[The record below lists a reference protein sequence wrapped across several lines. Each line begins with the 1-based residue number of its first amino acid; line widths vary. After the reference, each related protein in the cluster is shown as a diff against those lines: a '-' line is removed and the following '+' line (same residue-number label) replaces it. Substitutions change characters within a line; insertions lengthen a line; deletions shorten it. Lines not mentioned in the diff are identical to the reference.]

1 MYSPQYE
8 KRDNFMD
15 SERIPRIMARFAAPA
30 LVGMFAN
37 ALYNI
42 VDRIFVGQIVG
53 ARGIAAIALSFPA
66 MLLFF
71 CVATL
76 IGTGAAS
83 RVAILM
89 GERKVKDAEAM
100 LGCSFAFAIVSGII
114 LAVLAKIFIGDI
126 LVISGASDTL
136 YPLAHEYLSH
146 IIYGIVFGIAGFS
159 LSYQIRASG
168 SPVYAMGT
176 QVAGALSNVAL
187 DALFVMK
194 FGMGVRGAA
203 IATVISQGI
212 SLCWALAYFLT
223 PWAAFRL
230 RFRYMARLD
239 VAVIGRIF
247 AVGAP
252 ASLVQLNFVFVHGLI
267 TNASNTYGGDLAV
280 SATGIFMGLDSLLF
294 MPAVALGEA
303 CTPII
308 GYNYGAG
315 KIDRIISTVK
325 NGIAVTTAFYFLS
338 FSAIMFFAEH
348 MVMMFNSSDM
358 ELISFTAKCMR
369 YANVGIPVMS
379 VSIICTSLL
388 QGLGRGR
395 EGMLLAVVR
404 FGLFLWTPLLILPRY
419 FGVLGVWASFPI
431 SDISGTIASGV
442 LMSYTIRQIRR
453 RSGKPEK
460 LLRPETA
467 QPSGVDSRD
476 EKL

>member
-1 MYSPQYE
+1 MYSSHDGN
-8 KRDNFMD
+8 RSNSMD
-15 SERIPRIMARFAAPA
+15 AERIPRLMARFAAPA

-42 VDRIFVGQIVG
+42 VDRVFVGQIVG
-53 ARGIAAIALSFPA
+53 AQGIAAIALSFPA

-89 GERKVKDAEAM
+89 GERRISDAEQT
-100 LGCSFAFAIVSGII
+100 LGGSFTLALASGVF
-114 LAVLAKIFIGDI
+114 LAATARIFIGDI
-126 LVISGASDTL
+126 LVISGASETL
-136 YPLAHEYLSH
+136 YPLAHEYLSY
-146 IIYGIVFGIAGFS
+146 ITYGIVFGIVSFS

-176 QVAGALSNVAL
+176 QVVGALSNVAL
-187 DALFVMK
+187 DALFVIG
-194 FGMGVRGAA
+194 FGMGVGGAA

-212 SLCWALAYFLT
+212 SLCWALAYFWL
-223 PWAAFRL
+223 PGAAL
-230 RFRYMARLD
+230 RIRIRYMIKFDIEA
-239 VAVIGRIF
+239 IKRIF
-247 AVGAP
+247 AIGAP

-267 TNASNTYGGDLAV
+267 TNTSNTYGGDLAV

-315 KIDRIISTVK
+315 KIDRVISTVK
-325 NGIAVTTAFYFLS
+325 NGVVVTSAFYLLS
-338 FSAIMFFAEH
+338 FIAIMLFAEN
-348 MVMMFNSSDM
+348 MVMMFNSKNT
-358 ELISFTAKCMR
+358 ELISFTARCMR
-369 YANVGIPVMS
+369 YANIGIPVMS

-395 EGMLLAVVR
+395 DGMMLAAVR

-419 FGVLGVWASFPI
+419 YGILGVWASFPI
-431 SDISGTIASGV
+431 SDVRGTLASGIF
-442 LMSYTIRQIRR
+442 MFHTIKRLR
-453 RSGKPEK
+453 GK
-460 LLRPETA
+460 RGG
-467 QPSGVDSRD
+467 S
-476 EKL
+476 